1 MIEERK
7 RDNAQRKRDNAL
19 AAEKEGAETASG
31 EYNSLG
37 ASKQLTVDQSI
48 LLYNIKSFIKSPMG
62 ANKPEFKKCLNLSGS
77 PAGVLNK
84 LMLTKGSFDFIEMK
98 PHEISELVPMIR
110 IFKVL
115 YDKNGD
121 IEQEIEF
128 KFPTRVD
135 RSPHN
140 SWENMLDDTTDSGV
154 GIKSFEYKYVGSNP
168 ATIRNDIE
176 AKLVLYFQNFSE
188 MLRPR
193 FASDGK
199 TQYAYLDLFDRA
211 RKLKEAS
218 HVDEYLQPLQ
228 SDPYQQSDAYPVEV
242 SNSSINVE
250 GKKIPIDCVSSELP
264 ARRAYDPVE
273 FEIKAEI
280 GWAWEGSANTLISK
294 EKIEA
299 VKNARQS
306 LFLTLIDHDFTFED
320 DGTFSLELNYRARL
334 SGVLVSPKCDILGLE
349 SWDTMHYKE
358 VSVPKW
364 LSRRLGDENVTM
376 INGTVTEIV
385 AEYRRLIKKLEGCCN
400 VDEELSSL
408 KDDYGKFMDSLRGH
422 KFKTIM
428 STMLKNRAVY
438 TFGIPLA
445 TMKAFADIEASN
457 ELLSVSDISAGYNP
471 IDQTDDAATVDAA
484 AANTQTAMDDWRK
497 MMTEPKTIK
506 SLGNY
511 PMTFFYLGDLIDLVT
526 QLTLS
531 EENLSSAGKDTLV
544 SPEVAKRIKVVL
556 GTMDMKDPHSSN
568 RSVQVPLADIPISY
582 QNWRN
587 FWYKRVISTRRET
600 YSFLHFIRD
609 VVRDLVVDTLNSP
622 YYTDNSRVKHQ
633 KLQLRTAY
641 VSLPSKS
648 EADTGSQAAVD
659 MLGIS
664 GLTVQDAD
672 LAPATTIDPLEQW
685 MVMNNNFHYDY
696 GGLEAKT
703 VDMDAITESSPL
715 SLMNA
720 SKSIK
725 SMHHYLIVYIE
736 NGAMTHMSKSSIP
749 ENKSR
754 KKYDRE
760 YGIHHF
766 GFGEDR
772 GIFRTAT
779 FAKTDQPFLREAR
792 YMEDGY
798 NPFQQLSNVYDVSIG
813 LFGAPFF
820 YPGQYVWVS
829 PFGLSKSDNANYR
842 LGSPDVGPPTG
853 QRASCGGSYAYLMG
867 LGGYHII
874 TEVHGILMDGQYHT
888 NIKARYD
895 NSGADS
901 GQRQGFGFQDE
912 VSGCDEDE

>member
-1 MIEERK
+1 
-7 RDNAQRKRDNAL
+7 
-19 AAEKEGAETASG
+19 
-31 EYNSLG
+31 
-37 ASKQLTVDQSI
+37 
-48 LLYNIKSFIKSPMG
+48 
-62 ANKPEFKKCLNLSGS
+62 
-77 PAGVLNK
+77 
-84 LMLTKGSFDFIEMK
+84 MLTKGSFDFIEMK

-115 YDKNGD
+115 YDEAGD
-121 IEQEIEF
+121 IIKEIEF

-135 RSPHN
+135 RSPGVPPIPFVV
-140 SWENMLDDTTDSGV
+140 ENMLNDTTDSGV

-176 AKLVLYFQNFSE
+176 AKLILYFQNFSE

-193 FASDGK
+193 YSPDGEK
-199 TQYAYLDLFDRA
+199 YAYLDLFDRA
-211 RKLKEAS
+211 RKLKEEAAKDAPEEAAKDAPPPAVDIAS
-218 HVDEYLQPLQ
+218 KI
-228 SDPYQQSDAYPVEV
+228 
-242 SNSSINVE
+242 INTE
-250 GKKIPIDCVSSELP
+250 GMGLTATDCVQKEVKS
-264 ARRAYDPVE
+264 RRAYDPVE

-280 GWAWEGSANTLISK
+280 GWAWEGSANTLISN

-334 SGVLVSPKCDILGLE
+334 SGVLVSPKCDILGLGKQGGE
-349 SWDTMHYKE
+349 SFYTQKTG
-358 VSVPKW
+358 K
-364 LSRRLGDENVTM
+364 GVTM
-376 INGTVTEIV
+376 SGSIADINE
-385 AEYRRLIKKLEGCCN
+385 EFKRLLKELEACCDADEDIKKLK
-400 VDEELSSL
+400 DE
-408 KDDYGKFMDSLRGH
+408 YGKFLDALRGK
-422 KFKTIM
+422 KFGVLM
-428 STMLKNRAVY
+428 YNMFNNRSMY
-438 TFGIPLA
+438 TFKIPLEYI
-445 TMKAFADIEASN
+445 KNFADITIKN
-457 ELLSVSDISAGYNP
+457 ELLPANQIQAGYTKDP
-471 IDQTDDAATVDAA
+471 PDGAAKKFTEAA
-484 AANTQTAMDDWRK
+484 AGMALSGDEWKRQ
-497 MMTEPKTIK
+497 MTEPKTID
-506 SLGNY
+506 STSAY
-511 PMTFFYLGDLIDLVT
+511 PMTFFYLGDLIDLVA
-526 QLTLS
+526 QQTLS
-531 EENLSSAGKDTLV
+531 EENLISAGKETLV
-544 SPEVAKRIKVVL
+544 NPEVAKKIKVVL
-556 GTMDMKDPHSSN
+556 GTMDMKHPQYPD
-568 RSVQVPLADIPISY
+568 RSISVSLADIPISY

-609 VVRDLVVDTLNSP
+609 VVRDLVINVLNSP
-622 YYTDNSRVKHQ
+622 YYTDNAKVNRQ

-641 VSLPSKS
+641 VSLPSQDEVGVS
-648 EADTGSQAAVD
+648 DEENQAAVD

-664 GLTVQDAD
+664 GLTTQDVNM
-672 LAPATTIDPLEQW
+672 APTNTTDPLEAW
-685 MVMNNNFHYDY
+685 MVLNGNFLSDVVYDNY
-696 GGLEAKT
+696 VFLTDILEAKT
-703 VDMDAITESSPL
+703 VDMNAITESSPL

-725 SMHHYLIVYIE
+725 GMYHYLIVYVE

-749 ENKSR
+749 EKKLRKEYNK
-754 KKYDRE
+754 E

-798 NPFQQLSNVYDVSIG
+798 NPYQQLSNVYDVNIG

-820 YPGQYVWVS
+820 YPGQYVWIS
-829 PFGLSKSDNANYR
+829 PFGLSKSDNINYR
-842 LGSPDVGPPTG
+842 LGSPDVGPPQTG
-853 QRASCGGSYAYLMG
+853 HPGGSYAYLMG

-912 VSGCDEDE
+912 VNRCDEDE